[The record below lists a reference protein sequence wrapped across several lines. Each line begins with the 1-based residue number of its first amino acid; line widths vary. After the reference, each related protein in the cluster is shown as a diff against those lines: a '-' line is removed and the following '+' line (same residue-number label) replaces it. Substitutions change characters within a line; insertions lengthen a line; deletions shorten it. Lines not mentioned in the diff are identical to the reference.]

1 MTAVSQGSGRY
12 QRSAAGMVGAMIV
25 TLLAIIAFVAFRA
38 INRDEL
44 VIEPTA
50 VDYLETVE
58 ALQQGN
64 DLAPAYPVTLPKG
77 WIATRAVFSAE
88 NLAWELDLLTA
99 DKKYVGIRQAAL
111 RDRDLI
117 EEYVDEEGRAGEV
130 IGIDSGVA
138 TEWTTWTVDGR
149 DTAYTA
155 VLGLQRGD
163 EPNPALERGKGEVLL
178 VFGAAPDREI
188 KQLAGSL
195 VQDPV
200 SR

>member
-1 MTAVSQGSGRY
+1 MSQGSGRY

-25 TLLAIIAFVAFRA
+25 TLLAIIVFVAFRA

-64 DLAPAYPVTLPKG
+64 DLTPAYPVTLPKD

-99 DKKYVGIRQAAL
+99 DKKYIGIRQAAL

-130 IGIDSGVA
+130 IGIDGGVA
-138 TEWTTWTVDGR
+138 TEWTTWAVDGG

-155 VLGLQRGD
+155 MLGLQRGD
-163 EPNPALERGKGEVLL
+163 EANPAPEQGEVLL

-200 SR
+200 AR